1 MALRLPSVSDTDR
14 LPMRGLPRRT
24 SAQTATVMVDL
35 VHVAPLRLSA
45 AAASAPPNWN
55 ALPLRCRNLCGM
67 VGVAL
72 PLRNKQ
78 KSGTQPSITSQGPTY
93 RISVGNSSNSL
104 VEAWSM
110 GPMAA
115 RGRQLELLKGAEK
128 RQMGLNVMGGTH
140 PGVIVGCLPFRGRNR
155 HLKNS

>member
-1 MALRLPSVSDTDR
+1 MP
-14 LPMRGLPRRT
+14 GLPRPNCH
-24 SAQTATVMVDL
+24 SHL
-35 VHVAPLRLSA
+35 VHVAPLLPSA
-45 AAASAPPNWN
+45 AAVSAIPNWN